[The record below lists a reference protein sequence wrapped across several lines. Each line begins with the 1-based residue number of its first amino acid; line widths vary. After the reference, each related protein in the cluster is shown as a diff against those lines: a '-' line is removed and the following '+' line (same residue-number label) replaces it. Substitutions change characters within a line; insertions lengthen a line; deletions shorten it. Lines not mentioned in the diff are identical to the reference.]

1 MNSEF
6 SSSTAILAILFDFSA
21 EFSLLLLV
29 GPLLDDSLLSDGRL
43 SLCRLSLSRLEG
55 VLSRC
60 LLSSLLLPLDL
71 ELVVSFLVSPPALL
85 VLPSLWGCSLLVICF

>member
-1 MNSEF
+1 MNSEL
-6 SSSTAILAILFDFSA
+6 SSSRAILYTLLDFSA
-21 EFSLLLLV
+21 EVNLFLFV
-29 GPLLDDSLLSDGRL
+29 DPLSADSLLSDGRL

-71 ELVVSFLVSPPALL
+71 ECCFVVSFLVSLSALL
-85 VLPSLWGCSLLVICF
+85 LLLSLGY